1 MVPRKLSYLDKSLL
15 SVHLIGLSEEDK
27 RLRFGMLV
35 SDDYIKKYVSK
46 SINDT
51 NSQWFAIEDESMLVA
66 VCHAA
71 VDSNGDAELGFS
83 VDEDYRNCGYAQ
95 ALFDR
100 AITWLRSNGVKNVF
114 MHCLSENATMRHI
127 AKKNY
132 MTVVTESGESD
143 AKVHIEPPTPLTS
156 MADAYLDRI
165 ALYDMIYKNSYK
177 TFRGM
182 FA

>member
-100 AITWLRSNGVKNVF
+100 AVRRKREEWCKE
-114 MHCLSENATMRHI
+114 C
-127 AKKNY
+127 
-132 MTVVTESGESD
+132 
-143 AKVHIEPPTPLTS
+143 VH
-156 MADAYLDRI
+156 
-165 ALYDMIYKNSYK
+165 ALPFRECDHETYRQEELHDGSY
-177 TFRGM
+177 
-182 FA
+182 